1 MLSLCVYYDL
11 YEKILLFKDKRGL
24 NVRDNES
31 REKVISFLKW
41 ELMKNA
47 NENKTWWF
55 ERQISTH

>member
-47 NENKTWWF
+47 NENKT
-55 ERQISTH
+55 